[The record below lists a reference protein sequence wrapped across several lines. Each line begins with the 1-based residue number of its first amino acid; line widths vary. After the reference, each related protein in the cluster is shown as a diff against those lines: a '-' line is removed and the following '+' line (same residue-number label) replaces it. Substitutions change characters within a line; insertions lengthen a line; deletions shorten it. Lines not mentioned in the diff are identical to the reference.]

1 MLPSPELGLRYKI
14 NKMSAV
20 EKLTMSQLDK

>member
-14 NKMSAV
+14 NKMSGV